1 MHWLQLVHI
10 HFPSERYRVP
20 PSVLAIIVKISV
32 NSGNSQTIHFRR
44 SIGRPVESR
53 SYCHS
58 LLFMYLVWF
67 FLLCL
72 HKCRYFFS
80 LFSQVLVL
88 INGLLTQGISLSTF
102 RKCRLVYPAAQFRDC
117 RTSINVCSVNIK
129 DAWLK
134 FRHNDWTFAGS
145 RF

>member
-1 MHWLQLVHI
+1 MHI

-32 NSGNSQTIHFRR
+32 NSGNSQTIHFRQ

-53 SYCHS
+53 LLSFIIVYVFS
-58 LLFMYLVWF
+58 LIFSSLFIQVSI
-67 FLLCL
+67 
-72 HKCRYFFS
+72 FFS

-134 FRHNDWTFAGS
+134 FRHND
-145 RF
+145 